1 MLGAAV
7 AAPGVTIAKQR
18 RAQPSNTDPDW
29 LTYRNERYAFRLS
42 YPPAGRVETR
52 REHGFQHIVIGV
64 AEAKEPQPTGDG
76 YHVDVLIY
84 DHRLG
89 HNLKLPCR
97 DLLHDLRAVKLGK
110 IQGWRGSIQDD
121 ESDTPAEP
129 AVCVE
134 SRKVVVL
141 IKASDAD
148 AQASLANR
156 ILDTLRFGE

>member
-1 MLGAAV
+1 MIRNRAA
-7 AAPGVTIAKQR
+7 R
-18 RAQPSNTDPDW
+18 LRALRIPTRW
-29 LTYRNERYAFRLS
+29 V
-42 YPPAGRVETR
+42 RV
-52 REHGFQHIVIGV
+52 
-64 AEAKEPQPTGDG
+64 
-76 YHVDVLIY
+76 
-84 DHRLG
+84 
-89 HNLKLPCR
+89 PCR

-110 IQGWRGSIQDD
+110 IQGLRGSIQDD
-121 ESDTPAEP
+121 ERDTPAEP